1 MHELLTRMA
10 DDLKLAQGTH
20 ERMEDYERRLLW
32 SALGRMA
39 EAALHDR
46 YDGMPEGEISV
57 TRFRRRIEHLIEA
70 YDALFPA
77 IGFRAALAGQEDAS
91 LAGGADALYRLMLE
105 NGMAYHRASY
115 VAPPRAVRQPLGGIV
130 FIRGQMPPAEECAS
144 GFSAYQLREK
154 WQGQPADASQA
165 EAVRAMF
172 QLDAPLDE
180 GLPDCLAAHAVF
192 SPVPEGA
199 RLMYLRTDG
208 EFLKGY
214 WQAHP
219 SSEFTL
225 GREKDAFGAMCYYL
239 CRMPQ
244 HGRAERWKIPEW
256 CDHGLLAHSF
266 LLQMGTLPSTHFRR
280 DGAIVHLRCGYQYP
294 REEQRFLAY
303 VSWPEP
309 GSTGFRIAT
318 ERVLS
323 APFFEGIRVLLT
335 ALGFSF
341 IEDETDEKQKG
352 ELFA

>member
-130 FIRGQMPPAEECAS
+130 FIRGQMPSAEECAS

-266 LLQMGTLPSTHFRR
+266 LLQMSMAFGRPFPARSVISTFTS
-280 DGAIVHLRCGYQYP
+280 
-294 REEQRFLAY
+294 F
-303 VSWPEP
+303 WPEP